1 MATPTS
7 IATAIATQ
15 IAALSFVNSASA
27 TSFAPAL
34 ANVTCV
40 AFVVPFGQESGAE
53 FVTFGDVVQVNTVMA
68 VEFWIQHKPTT
79 PAVTVNT
86 ARDACTLAMARLIEY
101 DGTGYTLARNV
112 PFRERINDAFV
123 NHAGVDWLI
132 AVLRVP
138 VENEVTV

>member
-7 IATAIATQ
+7 IATAIAT
-15 IAALSFVNSASA
+15 ALSTLPFVDSASA

-40 AFVVPFGQESGAE
+40 AFVVPFGQTSGAE
-53 FVTFGDVVQVNTVMA
+53 FMTFGDVVLLKTEMP

-79 PAVTVNT
+79 PATTINT
-86 ARDACTLAMARLIEY
+86 ARDACALAIAKLIDQ
-101 DGTGYTLARNV
+101 DGTGYTLARDV

-132 AVLRVP
+132 ATLRVP
-138 VENEVTV
+138 VENEVAT